1 MQRERINLYLLMICV
16 VQIFVQH
23 RLQFLQNRFLKR
35 LLHTAESNDIIEAQ
49 PFENVRNILAKYETF
64 V

>member
-1 MQRERINLYLLMICV
+1 MICV

-64 V
+64 VWFL